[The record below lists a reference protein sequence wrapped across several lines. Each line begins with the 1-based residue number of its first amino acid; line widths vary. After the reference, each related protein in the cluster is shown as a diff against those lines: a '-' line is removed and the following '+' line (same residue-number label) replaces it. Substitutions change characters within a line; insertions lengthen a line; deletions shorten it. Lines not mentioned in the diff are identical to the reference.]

1 MINTPPS
8 CSSTLLLSETSTSVL
23 DRSSITMM
31 SFLPITCRVGVEYE
45 GDIKV
50 VPSGSEILNP
60 DTDTQNLLGEQRED
74 QCMKRESKEERRG
87 RTKADGAIVRRLKM
101 VDKDKV
107 FQAAS
112 RSLCFEWYK

>member
-1 MINTPPS
+1 
-8 CSSTLLLSETSTSVL
+8 
-23 DRSSITMM
+23 M

-74 QCMKRESKEERRG
+74 EEGIKRG
-87 RTKADGAIVRRLKM
+87 RKRT
-101 VDKDKV
+101 
-107 FQAAS
+107 
-112 RSLCFEWYK
+112 YKGGWGDCPSIKNGG